1 MRSGLEDVRELTD
14 LYWQRGQ
21 SNHPS
26 KPASESNFKSSCTK
40 GIYMYI
46 LYIGQGGSGWI
57 LNAEC

>member
-1 MRSGLEDVRELTD
+1 MRSGSEDVRELTD

-26 KPASESNFKSSCTK
+26 KPASESNFRSSCTK

-46 LYIGQGGSGWI
+46 YIYYISDKEAQDGF
-57 LNAEC
+57 